1 MEETKFHKG
10 DEVVLGSRRDQVGVV
25 IAEPRL
31 IAGEYWYTVR
41 FGAARGNF
49 RELDIEKY
57 EALRDPISLLREN
70 VFGPRESLSKVVT
83 FTKLKQPLQNNLYA
97 YRASRTEFYEYQFKP
112 LVKLLSSPK
121 QRLLI
126 ADEVGLGKTIEA
138 GFIYQELNA
147 RNRLERVLVVC
158 PSALRYKWRDE
169 MSRRF
174 GEEFQ
179 ILDSTGIR
187 TFLASVERLGPGIE
201 LRGICSLQ
209 ALRNEGVRKRLEEVS
224 IPFDLV
230 IVDEAHHMRNSGTL
244 SNRLGHTLSQLAE
257 AMLLLT
263 ATPIHLGNENL
274 LNLLQILDREEFES
288 PYVFEEALRSN
299 RYIIEAERIIRQGMS
314 ADLKKCVEVLRKV
327 ESTPI
332 KERFVKS
339 PIYKGLLEKLEL
351 YDGRDRSR
359 VIEIQR
365 DMAQLNLLGHIM
377 TRTRKREV
385 SEKQPV
391 RQAGVMRVEWSK
403 EEQDLYDTVTYYCRE
418 RVRSSSEQGGIA
430 AWFPVIT
437 LQRQIASCI
446 PATLRYYC
454 EGAVDSGASPGE
466 SELCD
471 IEIED
476 LTDNYSEPPEIPSLR
491 NDLGLLEILRE
502 GAKRI
507 SQDSKLEALL
517 IQLRKLD
524 EAEEGRK
531 ILIFSYFKKTLEYL
545 HKKLQEH
552 GYSCVLLTGD
562 VPSRPM
568 DPDSDERGRRLLLFR
583 DDPNIRIM
591 LSSEVGSEGLDF
603 QFAHILVNYDLPWN
617 PMVVEQRI
625 GRVDRLGQRSER
637 ILIFNFSVPG
647 TIEDRILERLY
658 QRIHI
663 FEQSIGDLESILG
676 NEIRELTLELLR
688 SELTPA
694 EQEQRIEHCA
704 CVIERKKHELAD
716 LEDHAV
722 EFIGQD
728 AYFHEQLREIHSKHR
743 YITPGELE
751 LYIRD
756 FVSREYP
763 ASVFEPADLEGCFNL
778 RLDKEFARL
787 VRETARDNATDMSF
801 ASKASYPGAR
811 VTCRAEIA
819 YNEPAIELINGQHIL
834 VRSITAH
841 YEAHLDRLHPVSRI
855 QVNISEREIR
865 DGDYIYF
872 LYLIEQHSANPGKML
887 EAVFLLVS
895 TGDVVD
901 EDKSETLLSELVTKG
916 ETLEAIEVSGAVVDK
931 LHQKAEGVLGERLQR
946 RKSELERVNNDI
958 IERRLASVE
967 ATYKAKRES
976 VFSMLEQARS
986 EKQDPRIIRMKE
998 SQIKNIDS
1006 KHEDTSRRI
1015 EAARRISLQW
1025 NLIAA
1030 GVVRVMAND

>member
-1 MEETKFHKG
+1 
-10 DEVVLGSRRDQVGVV
+10 
-25 IAEPRL
+25 
-31 IAGEYWYTVR
+31 
-41 FGAARGNF
+41 
-49 RELDIEKY
+49 
-57 EALRDPISLLREN
+57 
-70 VFGPRESLSKVVT
+70 
-83 FTKLKQPLQNNLYA
+83 
-97 YRASRTEFYEYQFKP
+97 
-112 LVKLLSSPK
+112 
-121 QRLLI
+121 
-126 ADEVGLGKTIEA
+126 LGKTIEA

-147 RNRLERVLVVC
+147 RNRLERVLIVC
-158 PSALRYKWRDE
+158 PSGLRHKWQEE
-169 MSRRF
+169 MSRKF

-179 ILDSTGIR
+179 ILDSAGIR
-187 TFLASVERLGPGIE
+187 SFLSRVERLGPGID

-209 ALRNEGVRKRLEEVS
+209 AIRNEGVRGRLEGLS
-224 IPFDLV
+224 PPFDLV
-230 IVDEAHHMRNSGTL
+230 IIDEAHHMRNSGTL
-244 SNRLGHTLSQLAE
+244 SNMLGHTLSQLAE

-263 ATPIHLGNENL
+263 ATPIHLGDENL
-274 LNLLQILDREEFES
+274 FNLLQILDKEEFDS
-288 PYVFEEALRSN
+288 PYVFDETLRAN
-299 RYIIEAERIIRQGMS
+299 RYVIGAERIIRQGMS
-314 ADLKKCVEVLRKV
+314 ADLKKCVEVLRQV

-339 PIYKGLLEKLEL
+339 PIYRGLLNKLES
-351 YDGRDRSR
+351 YDGRDRAR
-359 VIEIQR
+359 VIEMQR

-385 SEKQPV
+385 SERQPV
-391 RQAGVMRVEWSK
+391 RQAGVMRVEWSE
-403 EEQDLYDTVTYYCRE
+403 EEQNLYGAVTNYCRD
-418 RVRSSSEQGGIA
+418 RIRSSSEESGVA

-454 EGAVDSGASPGE
+454 EGTVNSGASLGE

-476 LTDNYSEPPEIPSLR
+476 LTDNYSEQLEIPSLR
-491 NDLGLLEILRE
+491 NDPGLLQILRE
-502 GAKRI
+502 GAKGILR
-507 SQDSKLEALL
+507 DSKLEALL
-517 IQLRKLD
+517 KQLQKLD
-524 EAEEGRK
+524 EAEKGRK

-545 HKKLQEH
+545 HKELQEC
-552 GYSCVLLTGD
+552 GYSCVLITGD
-562 VPSRPM
+562 VPSRPL
-568 DPDSDERGRRLLLFR
+568 DPDNDERGRRLLMFR

-688 SELTPA
+688 SELTPT
-694 EQEQRIEHCA
+694 EQEERIEHTA
-704 CVIERKKHELAD
+704 SVIEHKKQEIAD
-716 LEDHAV
+716 LENHAM

-728 AYFHEQLREIHSKHR
+728 AYFHEQLMEISSKHR
-743 YITPGELE
+743 YITPEELE
-751 LYIRD
+751 VLIKD

-763 ASVFEPADLEGCFNL
+763 ASVFEPSDSEWCFNL

-787 VRETARDNATDMSF
+787 VRETARDNAADMGF
-801 ASKASYPGAR
+801 VSKASHPGTR

-819 YNEPAIELINGQHIL
+819 YNDSAIELINGQHVL
-834 VRSITAH
+834 VRSVIAY
-841 YEAHLDRLHPVSRI
+841 YEAHFDRLHPVSRI
-855 QVNISEREIR
+855 QVNISWRGISS
-865 DGDYIYF
+865 GDYIYF
-872 LYLIEQHSANPGKML
+872 LYLIEQHSANPGKTL

-901 EDKSETLLSELVTKG
+901 EDESEKLLSELVTKG
-916 ETLEAIEVSGAVVDK
+916 ETLEAIKVSGVVVDRV
-931 LHQKAEGVLGERLQR
+931 HQKAEGILGERLHR

-976 VFSMLEQARS
+976 VSSMLEQARS

-998 SQIKNIDS
+998 SQINNIDS
-1006 KHEDTSRRI
+1006 KNEDTLRKI
-1015 EAARRISLQW
+1015 EDARRISLQW

-1030 GVVRVMAND
+1030 GVVRVVSNA